1 MSIKFWD
8 KKKKIKLDEKGDKP
22 EKHIPLRK
30 YTKGGKKSTVMGLIS
45 LLIIVLA
52 VAISI
57 ALKGKAGVYVGL
69 MVFVSLIVSA
79 WGFAVGLKSFSEGN
93 RFLRYT
99 YIGTIGNAVIW
110 IFMLGL
116 YLIYV

>member
-1 MSIKFWD
+1 M
-8 KKKKIKLDEKGDKP
+8 KKGTSQ
-22 EKHIPLRK
+22 RNN
-30 YTKGGKKSTVMGLIS
+30 TKGGKKSTVMGLIS

-79 WGFAVGLKSFSEGN
+79 WGFAVGLKSFSEEK

-110 IFMLGL
+110 IFILGL

>member
-52 VAISI
+52 VQ
-57 ALKGKAGVYVGL
+57 YQ
-69 MVFVSLIVSA
+69 
-79 WGFAVGLKSFSEGN
+79 
-93 RFLRYT
+93 
-99 YIGTIGNAVIW
+99 
-110 IFMLGL
+110 
-116 YLIYV
+116 

>member
-79 WGFAVGLKSFSEGN
+79 SLSAAPVCPV
-93 RFLRYT
+93 
-99 YIGTIGNAVIW
+99 YIGLQCFHNRVEPSSGRA
-110 IFMLGL
+110 
-116 YLIYV
+116 

>member
-79 WGFAVGLKSFSEGN
+79 WGFAVGLKSFS
-93 RFLRYT
+93 
-99 YIGTIGNAVIW
+99 GTIGNAVIW
-110 IFMLGL
+110 IFILGL